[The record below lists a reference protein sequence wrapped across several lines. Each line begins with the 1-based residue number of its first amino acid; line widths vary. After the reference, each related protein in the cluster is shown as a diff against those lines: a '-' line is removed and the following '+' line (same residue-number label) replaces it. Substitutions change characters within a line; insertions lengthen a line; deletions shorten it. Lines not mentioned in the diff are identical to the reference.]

1 MNLNMKL
8 IQKLREENNMINVI
22 FIINKFG
29 ICSKYSEKLMN
40 IIYNMIEIDENK
52 RWDFIELFNEINKA
66 F

>member
-8 IQKLREENNMINVI
+8 IQKLREENNMIN
-22 FIINKFG
+22 IINIIKKFG
-29 ICSKYSEKLMN
+29 LNSKYSEKFMN

-52 RWDFIELFNEINKA
+52 RFDFIELFNEINNI